1 MVGDLSLATRTE
13 VIGAIRNRYAEASKG
28 DKSRMLDEFVALM
41 GCHRKHTVR
50 LLNQHGQENRE
61 RSVPRDKR
69 IYDEAVRQ
77 ALVVSGR
84 LRCQG
89 RAMREEQPQQLREE
103 NGFDSGYTLVKDQV
117 REPRLLHCRLPPLNS
132 MTNSL
137 HSIVMVSYPVRDC
150 THSTRKGTAQG
161 FP

>member
-28 DKSRMLDEFVALM
+28 DQSRMLDEFVALM
-41 GCHRKHTVR
+41 GYHRKHAVR

-77 ALVVSGR
+77 GLVVSGR

-89 RAMREEQPQQLREE
+89 RAMREEQPQHLTEE
-103 NGFDSGYTLVKDQV
+103 NGFDSGYTLVKD
-117 REPRLLHCRLPPLNS
+117 
-132 MTNSL
+132 
-137 HSIVMVSYPVRDC
+137 
-150 THSTRKGTAQG
+150 
-161 FP
+161 